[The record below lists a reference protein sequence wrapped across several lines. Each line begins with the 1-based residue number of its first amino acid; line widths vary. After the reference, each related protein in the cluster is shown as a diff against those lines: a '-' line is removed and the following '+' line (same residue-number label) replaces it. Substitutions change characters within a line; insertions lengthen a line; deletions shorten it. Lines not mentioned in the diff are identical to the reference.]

1 MGWTR
6 QPGQAQG
13 QEISIWT
20 QVVSLADVYDALV
33 SEPVYKA
40 AYPHDQ
46 AVHIILDGECG
57 EFNPDILKY
66 FERMTEPI

>member
-1 MGWTR
+1 M
-6 QPGQAQG
+6 
-13 QEISIWT
+13 
-20 QVVSLADVYDALV
+20 SLVDVYDALV